1 MLHTLVQKKLIHL
14 ESLLFLKKRL
24 PVEAPS
30 AEAMLSQV
38 PFAIDSMTFE
48 QWLQFIFLPQM
59 RLLIE
64 KSLPLPNE
72 MGLAPMAEQV
82 WGMDPNL
89 SELVKAFQ
97 SFDALFMRP
106 QAHSDEYDDTLSVE
120 HSTVSD
126 EEVPPKLVILYE
138 DDDIVAI
145 HKPAGLLVHRTYLAR
160 KERFFA
166 MQLLR
171 DQVGCHVYPVHR
183 LDRPTSG
190 ILLFAKSSEMARQL
204 CEQFEGHSI
213 EKHYLAVVRGNMN
226 EADRLDYPLKKELDA
241 LGDKNVDANKLAQDA
256 VTDYQP
262 LLNAEIPYASG
273 RYSTSRYA
281 LVYLMPL
288 TGRKH
293 QLRRHMAHLR
303 HPIIGDTTHGD
314 GKQNKFFREH
324 FNVNRLW
331 LIAKK
336 LCFDHPRTGE
346 RMVLE
351 TELDPEW
358 LPLFHGLGWSEEA
371 LSQDEGYLI

>member
-1 MLHTLVQKKLIHL
+1 M
-14 ESLLFLKKRL
+14 
-24 PVEAPS
+24 
-30 AEAMLSQV
+30 
-38 PFAIDSMTFE
+38 
-48 QWLQFIFLPQM
+48 
-59 RLLIE
+59 
-64 KSLPLPNE
+64 
-72 MGLAPMAEQV
+72 
-82 WGMDPNL
+82 
-89 SELVKAFQ
+89 
-97 SFDALFMRP
+97 
-106 QAHSDEYDDTLSVE
+106 E
-120 HSTVSD
+120 HCSVSD
-126 EEVPPKLVILYE
+126 DEVPPKLVILYE

-204 CEQFEGHSI
+204 CEQFECHSI

-226 EADRLDYPLKKELDA
+226 EAARLDYPLKKELDA
-241 LGDKNVDANKLAQDA
+241 LGDKNVNASKLAQDA

-281 LVYLMPL
+281 LVYLKPL

-358 LPLFHGLGWSEEA
+358 LPLFHGLGWTEEI
-371 LSQDEGYLI
+371 LSQDEGCLI